1 MLFLCLTSATA
12 LGWATGSVLG
22 WLWIKLSLAVLE
34 GTAWGW
40 LLPSAYLQSISPG
53 SSHCHPIAFTHPSAG
68 LCSSAALVLRAGE
81 APQGPEPKPQ
91 LLLVRA
97 QMQVSELFS
106 VIPLEAASAGLS
118 FPYMGS
124 LGSPFQCLITL
135 SEQKLFQMSILKG
148 QPSPPFALWCT
159 QTHLGRSRSREQA
172 GEDPFSGGVLG
183 EKKWWK

>member
-1 MLFLCLTSATA
+1 MKMCGCGCCGVYQPNVLVRGSGPGWRVL
-12 LGWATGSVLG
+12 LGCDMILRCEPIPLLLSMCGGGREAAGGVVSVLDICHSSG
-22 WLWIKLSLAVLE
+22 LGYWVSSGVAVDKASLAVLE
-34 GTAWGW
+34 GTTWGW

-53 SSHCHPIAFTHPSAG
+53 SSCCHPVAFTHPSAG

-124 LGSPFQCLITL
+124 LGSPF
-135 SEQKLFQMSILKG
+135 
-148 QPSPPFALWCT
+148 
-159 QTHLGRSRSREQA
+159 
-172 GEDPFSGGVLG
+172 
-183 EKKWWK
+183 